1 MFACGHT
8 VICRVMHAKLTILG
22 SFTGCE
28 GLYGSASASEK
39 TDKLKHS
46 IFDYFIYAKS
56 PVCYE
61 GI

>member
-1 MFACGHT
+1 
-8 VICRVMHAKLTILG
+8 MHAKLTILG

-46 IFDYFIYAKS
+46 IFDYFIYVKS

-61 GI
+61 GIWKKTW